1 MSKRGTRTDNATPR
15 LQRIPAEQLYA
26 SELEQLIAADSH
38 PVPPGWTMSPI
49 AVERF
54 VTGDEQLGIARKFV
68 AEPGVVTRV
77 VISLCTDLGALLAGP
92 PGTAKSWLS
101 ELLAAA
107 ISGDSSLSVQGG
119 AVSDISQLLYSWNEV
134 VLAQSGPVPEA
145 LVPSPIMRGMREG
158 RIVRFE
164 ELARCPQPLQ
174 DAMLTILSD
183 RMITIP
189 ELSGPESVIHSRAG
203 FNIIATSNTLDA
215 GLFEMSAALK
225 RRLNFELVK
234 PIRHV
239 DDEIEVVR
247 REIIKRNRQS
257 AIEVEIDD
265 QVLEILVTIFHEL
278 RNGQTLDGRSTD
290 RLAGAS
296 MSTAE
301 AVNVA
306 HAICVH
312 AFYYGDRVMTID
324 NLLHFLVGT
333 AMKDKPEDR
342 RRFRHYFE
350 TEVLRKRGSHWAQA
364 YAQRGVI

>member
-1 MSKRGTRTDNATPR
+1 MSGKSARTGSETIH
-15 LQRIPAEQLYA
+15 LQRIPAEQLHA
-26 SELEQLIAADSH
+26 DELGKLIAIDSH
-38 PVPPGWTMSPI
+38 PVPPGWKMSPI
-49 AVERF
+49 AVEKF
-54 VTGDEQLGIARKFV
+54 VGGDEEMGITRKFV

-92 PGTAKSWLS
+92 PGSAKSWLS

-119 AVSDISQLLYSWNEV
+119 AVSEIDQLLYSWNEV
-134 VLAQSGPVPEA
+134 ILGRSGPVPEA

-183 RMITIP
+183 RVITIP
-189 ELSGPESVIHSRAG
+189 ELSGEDGVIHSRAG

-215 GLFEMSAALK
+215 GLFDMSAALK

-234 PIRHV
+234 PIRHIE
-239 DDEIEVVR
+239 DEIEVVR
-247 REIIKRNRQS
+247 REILKRNRQS
-257 AIEVEIDD
+257 GIEIEIDD

-306 HAICVH
+306 HAISVH
-312 AFYYGDRVMTID
+312 AFYYGNRVMTID

-342 RRFRHYFE
+342 RRFKHYFE
-350 TEVLRKRGSHWAQA
+350 TEIVRKRGSHWAKA
-364 YAQRGVI
+364 YAQRNVI

>member
-1 MSKRGTRTDNATPR
+1 MKTDRTRG
-15 LQRIPAEQLYA
+15 LQRVPAETLYA
-26 SELEQLIAADSH
+26 GEIEKLIKADSH
-38 PVPPGWTMSPI
+38 PVPPGWAMSPI
-49 AVERF
+49 AVEKF
-54 VTGDEQLGIARKFV
+54 VAGDAELGIERKFV
-68 AEPGVVTRV
+68 AEPGVITRV
-77 VISLCTDLGALLAGP
+77 VISLCTELGALLVGP

-119 AVSDISQLLYSWNEV
+119 AVSEISQLLYSWNEA
-134 VLAQSGPVPEA
+134 LIKRSGPVPEA
-145 LVPSPIMRGMREG
+145 LVPSPIMRGMQQG

-174 DAMLTILSD
+174 DALLTILSD

-189 ELSGPESVIHSRAG
+189 EFSGEESVVYSRAG
-203 FNIIATSNTLDA
+203 FNLIATSNSVDA
-215 GLFEMSAALK
+215 GLFAMSAALK
-225 RRLNFELVK
+225 RRLNFEAVR

-239 DDEIEVVR
+239 ADEIDVVR
-247 REIIKRNRQS
+247 NEIIKRNRQS
-257 AIEVEIDD
+257 QIEVEVSDA
-265 QVLEILVTIFHEL
+265 VLEVLVTIFHEL
-278 RNGQTLDGRSTD
+278 RTGRTLDGRSTD

-312 AFYYGDRVMTID
+312 AYYYGDKVMTID

-333 AMKDKPEDR
+333 ALKDKPEDR

-350 TEVLRKRGSHWAQA
+350 TEVPRKHGAHWQEAF
-364 YAQRGVI
+364 AQRTVIPGM